1 MKHVLSVT
9 VFCLQWKPAQVLQYL
24 VYSQVHMWYILAKC
38 LSVWAPKTIF
48 TLCSA
53 PEISLSFKP
62 LSNNYYLDVSE
73 VF

>member
-38 LSVWAPKTIF
+38 MSTKNYFYFMLSPRNFIEFQTTV
-48 TLCSA
+48 
-53 PEISLSFKP
+53 
-62 LSNNYYLDVSE
+62 
-73 VF
+73 